1 MNTSIKVVLYT
12 SKTLSTGEHPV
23 MLRVIK
29 DRQAK
34 YLSTGISSTTEN
46 WNDESGLPKKS
57 HQHYKEAKL
66 SIAKK
71 LFEAE
76 KTIYNLEND
85 DKNLSAYEIKG
96 KLKRE
101 KSNNPKFYG
110 YFDNVIDRFIAS
122 GKIKT
127 AEIYKDTKRNLSY
140 YTGTKEIH
148 FSDIDVS
155 FLNKLDE
162 FLVAKGK
169 GGNTIFLYFRTLR
182 AVLNKA
188 IKEEICSEKYYP
200 FKKFSLGK
208 YSNLK
213 TEKRA
218 ISKDDIDKIIAL
230 QPKTT
235 DNILARNIFLFS
247 YYCRGM
253 NFVDIAFLKWK
264 DILNDRLIY
273 TRSKT
278 KEQFNIQLLEP
289 AITILDHYKSI
300 SQSKNDY
307 VFPLLSTDHKTPQA
321 IFNRKVKMLREINKN
336 LKAVGKLA
344 GIKSE
349 LTTYVARH
357 SYATIL
363 KKKGISTSLIS
374 EALGHDSEKT
384 TQIYLDSFGN
394 SALDEVSKAIL

>member
-12 SKTLSTGEHPV
+12 SKTLSNGEHPV
-23 MLRVIK
+23 MLRVIR

-34 YLSTGISSTTEN
+34 YLSTGISSTKEN
-46 WNDESGLPKKS
+46 WNYEAGLPKKS
-57 HQHYKEAKL
+57 HPHYKEAKRL
-66 SIAKK
+66 LAKK
-71 LFEAE
+71 LHDAE
-76 KTIYNLEND
+76 TTVYNLENEN
-85 DKNLSAYEIKG
+85 KNLSAYEIKG
-96 KLKRE
+96 RLKRE

-110 YFDNVIDRFIAS
+110 YFDKVIERLKAS
-122 GKIKT
+122 GQMKT
-127 AEIYKDTKRNLSY
+127 AEIYKDTKRNLLY
-140 YTGTKEIH
+140 CTGVKEIH
-148 FSDIDVS
+148 FSDIDIS
-155 FLNKLDE
+155 FLNKFEEYLK
-162 FLVAKGK
+162 ANGK
-169 GGNTIFLYFRTLR
+169 GGNTIYLYLRTLR

-188 IKEEICSEKYYP
+188 IKEEVCSEKYYP

-218 ISKDDIDKIIAL
+218 IGKDDMDKIIAL
-230 QPKTT
+230 QPKTS

-253 NFVDIAFLKWK
+253 NFTDIAFLKWK

-278 KEQFNIQLLEP
+278 KEHFNIQLLEP
-289 AITILDHYKSI
+289 ANKILEYYKSI
-300 SQSKNDY
+300 GQSKNDY

-321 IFNRKVKMLREINKN
+321 IFNRKIKMLREINKS

-344 GIKSE
+344 GVKSE

-363 KKKGISTSLIS
+363 KKSGISTSLIS
-374 EALGHDSEKT
+374 EALGHDCEKT

-394 SALDEVSKAIL
+394 TTLDEISKTIL

>member
-12 SKTLSTGEHPV
+12 SKTLTTGEHPV
-23 MLRVIK
+23 MLRVIR
-29 DRQAK
+29 DRQVK
-34 YLSTGISSTTEN
+34 YLSTGISSTKEN
-46 WNDESGLPKKS
+46 WNDEASLPKKS
-57 HQHYKEAKL
+57 HPHYKEAKR

-71 LFEAE
+71 LHDAE
-76 KTIYNLEND
+76 TTVYNLEND
-85 DKNLSAYEIKG
+85 NKNLSAYEIKG

-110 YFDNVIDRFIAS
+110 YFDKVIERFIAS
-122 GKIKT
+122 GQIKT
-127 AEIYKDTKRNLSY
+127 AEIYKDTKRNLIY
-140 YTGTKEIH
+140 CTGIKEIH
-148 FSDIDVS
+148 FSDIDIS
-155 FLNKLDE
+155 FLNKFEEYL
-162 FLVAKGK
+162 KSKSK
-169 GGNTIFLYFRTLR
+169 GGNTIYLYLRTLR

-188 IKEEICSEKYYP
+188 IKEEICSDKYYP

-218 ISKDDIDKIIAL
+218 ISKEDIDKIIAL

-235 DNILARNIFLFS
+235 NNILARNIFLFS

-253 NFVDIAFLKWK
+253 NFVDIAILKWK
-264 DILNDRLIY
+264 DILDGRLVY

-278 KEQFNIQLLEP
+278 KEQFNIQILEP
-289 AITILDHYKSI
+289 AIKILDHYKSI
-300 SQSKNDY
+300 GQSKNDY

-363 KKKGISTSLIS
+363 KRKGVSTSLIS

-394 SALDEVSKAIL
+394 STLDEVNKALL